1 MNLEQIDAAIA
12 KLEDQRQL
20 LLRAEKATEYR
31 CAYNENSHAVVVGGD
46 GQLGRLFVELLERS
60 KYQVDIIEKEDWL
73 NSAES
78 FGKASLVLLAV
89 PINQTINVI
98 QQLPKLKSDCILAD
112 VTSIK
117 QKPIKA
123 MLEKHEGP
131 VVGLHP
137 MFGPDV
143 SSFDKQTII
152 ICHGQLS
159 SEYQWLLDQ
168 LEIWGA
174 TLSVTSAEQHDKAM
188 ALIQVMRHFSTVVYG
203 EHLKSEQAD
212 LAQITQLSS
221 PIYRLELAMVGR
233 LFAQDPELYTDII
246 FSDLDNVQ
254 MMKRYIGR
262 FNELLSLVE
271 VGDKE
276 GFVSAFNEITAWF
289 GDYADKFLAESAQM
303 LSYKKN

>member
-78 FGKASLVLLAV
+78 FDKASLVLLAV

-174 TLSVTSAEQHDKAM
+174 ILSVTSAEQHDKAM